1 MSMATGFSV
10 LKRNE
15 EYIRTPEEF
24 NLMNRIVAVQ
34 ECPEGVPSAR
44 AKKQNRIV

>member
-1 MSMATGFSV
+1 MSIPTGFTL

-15 EYIRTPEEF
+15 ECIRTPEEF

-34 ECPEGVPSAR
+34 ECDAR
-44 AKKQNRIV
+44 KAK

>member
-1 MSMATGFSV
+1 MATGFGL

-44 AKKQNRIV
+44 RKEAK

>member
-34 ECPEGVPSAR
+34 ECPEGTKE
-44 AKKQNRIV
+44 AK

>member
-34 ECPEGVPSAR
+34 EPIAIGCDAR
-44 AKKQNRIV
+44 KAK